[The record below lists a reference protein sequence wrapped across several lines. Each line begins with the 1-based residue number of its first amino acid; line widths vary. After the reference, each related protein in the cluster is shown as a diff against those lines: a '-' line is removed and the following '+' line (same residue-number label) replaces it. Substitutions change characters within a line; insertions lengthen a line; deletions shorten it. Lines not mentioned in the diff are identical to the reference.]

1 MEWMLDPT
9 AWAGFFALIL
19 LELVLGI
26 DNLVFIA
33 ILAQKLPPHQRN
45 NARRIGLLLALGMRI
60 GLLASL
66 SWMMKLTTPLFEAF
80 GQPFS
85 GRDLIMLVGG
95 AFLLL
100 KATTEIHGRLE
111 GQGHKSSGQFKA
123 QFWMVVSQIVVLDA
137 VFSLDAVITAVGMV
151 DHLSVMIGAVTVAIF
166 VMIAIARPLTEFVMR
181 HPTLVMLCLGFLLMV
196 GFSLIAE
203 GFGLHIPKGYLYAA
217 MGFSLL
223 VEAFNQFAFV
233 KMKKRVRTDDNSRQ
247 KTADA
252 ILRLLGAKTI
262 EDGDQ
267 IQEASAVLQEAS
279 RGNNV
284 ITAAEKDMMRGVLN
298 LSERPVHTIMTPKM
312 DVEYIDIRETLSE
325 NIEAVKKLGRSHI
338 LVVDEDL
345 DNVMGV
351 LRRDDFLLAC
361 IDGTHGE
368 ILKTSVLHEPVIVG
382 KATPVM
388 DLIDLFKKKPIEMAV
403 VVDDTGSVEGV
414 VTHID
419 LLEAIA
425 GEFPDRDEPE
435 FVPYLQEEDGT
446 FIVDGMA
453 SIYDI
458 RNTLGVDYEPDG
470 RFGTVAG
477 FILHDLGRFPKQ
489 GDVMEW
495 QGWTLAIEK
504 MDGRRIDK
512 IRFSKLPSDSDAQ
525 E

>member
-33 ILAQKLPPHQRN
+33 ILAQKLPAHQRN
-45 NARRIGLLLALGMRI
+45 NARRIGLILALVMRI

-66 SWMMKLTTPLFEAF
+66 SWMMKLTTPLFETF

-111 GQGHKSSGQFKA
+111 GAGHRPAGKYKA

-151 DHLSVMIGAVTVAIF
+151 DHLSIMIGAVTVAIF
-166 VMIAIARPLTEFVMR
+166 VMIAIARPLTEFVMK

-203 GFGLHIPKGYLYAA
+203 GFGFHIPKGYLYAA

-233 KMKKRVRTDDNSRQ
+233 KMKKRVRLDDNTRQ

-252 ILRLLGAKTI
+252 ILRLMGAKTV

-279 RGNNV
+279 KGNNV
-284 ITAAEKDMMRGVLN
+284 ITPAEKDMMRGVLN

-312 DVEYIDIRETLSE
+312 DVQFIDIRKSLDE
-325 NIEAVKKLGRSHI
+325 NIEAVKSLGRSHL
-338 LVVDEDL
+338 LVVDEDI
-345 DNVMGV
+345 DNVMGI
-351 LRRDDFLLAC
+351 LRRDDFLISCL
-361 IDGTHGE
+361 DNKYTDL
-368 ILKTSVLHEPVIVG
+368 LKARDLHEPVIVA
-382 KATPVM
+382 KTTSVM

-403 VVDDTGSVEGV
+403 VVDEDGSLEGV

-435 FVPYLQEEDGT
+435 FIPYVQEVDGSYL
-446 FIVDGMA
+446 VDGMA

-458 RNTLGVDYEPDG
+458 RNTLNVDYEPDG

-477 FILHDLGRFPKQ
+477 LILHDLGRFPKQ

-495 QGWTLAIEK
+495 QGWTLTIEK

-512 IRFSKLPSDSDAQ
+512 IRFAKQAEESDIQ